1 MYDKSEPVRRAMDR
15 AQNLQESAMLGR
27 LVDRSDGPTPGRPV
41 CMRERVEQALNS
53 LYAAHLNLGS
63 IEMKC
68 FHGVAE
74 QGGVTEK
81 STQSSLEY
89 LVDRL
94 MDSAEQLARRTADI
108 ESRF

>member
-27 LVDRSDGPTPGRPV
+27 PV

-53 LYAAHLNLGS
+53 LYAAHVNLGS

>member
-15 AQNLQESAMLGR
+15 TQNLQESAMLGR
-27 LVDRSDGPTPGRPV
+27 LVDRNEGPPARQIG
-41 CMRERVEQALNS
+41 MRERVEQALNS
-53 LYAAHLNLGS
+53 LYAAHVNLGS

-68 FHGVAE
+68 FHGGAE